1 MANLDELRRVLL
13 EMASPNTLRDGV
25 VTLLDD
31 VRGLVASRE
40 RHRDTQVVHHARID
54 QLANVS
60 SESCQRI
67 DNLAALST
75 DVCLRLVD
83 TRGEQSLHRM
93 ALDEHGERLTTL
105 AAQLA
110 GLQRLVEALVNE
122 RGEGRQVE
130 DDRDRILDEVLAER
144 DFRCEQIDAI
154 ADALGDEGEWSNLH
168 DRGVAALLIADGI
181 VPEVGRLRAEV
192 ERLTRERDEA
202 IREGNYALQ
211 CTDERVEA
219 AQMRMV
225 EAVAQ
230 YLEQRATEA
239 LASNRRGD
247 VSAINAWNAEHRA
260 AGLTNAVD
268 ALRSGTW
275 KEQP

>member
-54 QLANVS
+54 QLAS
-60 SESCQRI
+60 GCSETSTRVDQ
-67 DNLAALST
+67 LA
-75 DVCLRLVD
+75 D
-83 TRGEQSLHRM
+83 
-93 ALDEHGERLTTL
+93 
-105 AAQLA
+105 QLA
-110 GLQRLVEALVNE
+110 GLQQLVQSLVNE
-122 RGEGRQVE
+122 QGEGITTGCEPRLKHEIGQLR
-130 DDRDRILDEVLAER
+130 RDAIRIRDEREGAVHLAAEANRER
-144 DFRCEQIDAI
+144 DQ
-154 ADALGDEGEWSNLH
+154 
-168 DRGVAALLIADGI
+168 
-181 VPEVGRLRAEV
+181 LRAEV